1 MIVVGDF
8 LEQID
13 DKGGIEEIS
22 RHPRRIRKRASP
34 MRFTASASTSA
45 AVSKGCSRMSLRT
58 KLACFIPARRE
69 RRASNRSSSSVSRT
83 VRMAMVIAILDV
95 CHLYVRMYVRNAVG
109 LDAPVMNTREEL
121 QQAFIDFQ
129 SGRF

>member
-13 DKGGIEEIS
+13 DKGGIEEIP
-22 RHPRRIRKRASP
+22 RHSRRIRKRASP
-34 MRFTASASTSA
+34 MRLAASASTSA
-45 AVSKGCSRMSLRT
+45 AVSKGCPRMSLRT
-58 KLACFIPARRE
+58 KLAFFIPARRE

-95 CHLYVRMYVRNAVG
+95 CHLYVRNAVG